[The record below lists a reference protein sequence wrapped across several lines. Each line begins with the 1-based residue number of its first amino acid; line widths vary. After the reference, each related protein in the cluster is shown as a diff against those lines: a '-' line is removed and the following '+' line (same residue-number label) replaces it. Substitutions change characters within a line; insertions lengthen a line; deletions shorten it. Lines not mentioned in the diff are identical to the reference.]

1 MGLLYFTN
9 DEVSKN
15 LLIDMLT
22 KQIALYNEYE
32 KAQKNFVEHIDDL
45 RKEYEAKQKQD
56 RGKPKG
62 LVLEF
67 GPAKPI
73 NKGNENKN
81 EGNENQNEGNE
92 NQNEGNEKQNEG
104 NENDKGD
111 NEVESNQNGG
121 KK

>member
-92 NQNEGNEKQNEG
+92 N
-104 NENDKGD
+104 DKGD

-121 KK
+121 KKKTKKRKSS